1 MNCVRLTFIL
11 LSVFIAII
19 HCSVTFQREN
29 QDEIDP
35 FGLIRDNYGCDAA
48 VKSCGN
54 KGKCCDVHDACYKRH
69 GCSAISWF
77 YLWGNCRQ
85 CNLDVMACVV
95 RQNPGVSSCCSAKNC
110 GQARP

>member
-19 HCSVTFQREN
+19 HCLVTFRREN

-35 FGLIRDNYGCDAA
+35 LDLIRDSYGYDAV

-54 KGKCCDVHDACYKRH
+54 KGKCCDIHDACYKRH

-77 YLWGNCRQ
+77 CLLGNCQQ
-85 CNLDVMACVV
+85 CNLDIMACVV

-110 GQARP
+110 GQTRP